1 MKRNISLAA
10 LVFAALLFP
19 AAVGAQEQ
27 AATSSP
33 IDPQLRADIL
43 RLIQLTRAV
52 ERAEEGARASAESLR
67 PRLLAALPPS
77 RNREK
82 IVADYVE
89 KVASIP
95 QTPDFVDGLVAI
107 YAKYFSDEDLKA
119 LTQFYDT
126 PAGRHFNEHAG
137 DVAMDTMKLGRE
149 VVALKLPATL
159 AAVCADYPELQ
170 DQSRI
175 CSSSPGAKGQVAAD
189 PR

>member
-1 MKRNISLAA
+1 MKGRISLAA
-10 LVFAALLFP
+10 LILAVLLFP
-19 AAVGAQEQ
+19 AAAAAQDEP
-27 AATSSP
+27 ASSKP

-43 RLIQLTRAV
+43 RLIELTRAV

-77 RNREK
+77 RNRKE

-95 QTPDFVDGLVAI
+95 QTPDFVNGLVAI
-107 YAKYFSDEDLKA
+107 YAKYFSDEDVKA

-137 DVAMDTMKLGRE
+137 AVAVDTMKLGRD
-149 VVALKLPATL
+149 VVALKLPGTL
-159 AAVCADYPELQ
+159 AAICADYPELQ
-170 DQSRI
+170 DQTRM
-175 CSSSPGAKGQVAAD
+175 CSSFAGKGQVAAD